1 MYSQSQS
8 SIGAPARGGTDGR
21 PGLVRAESRV
31 NRPAA
36 IAWIGAIMVMAVT
49 LFLITYQAQNVEKEV
64 AALNRK
70 AIAEQEAIHVLR
82 AEWSYLNRPER
93 LSALAERHLGLQA
106 IAPAQMIAAKQ
117 LDGLPKAKLAA
128 RGDERLQDLLKRVM
142 DETAQ

>member
-1 MYSQSQS
+1 M
-8 SIGAPARGGTDGR
+8 
-21 PGLVRAESRV
+21 

-64 AALNRK
+64 AALNREV
-70 AIAEQEAIHVLR
+70 IAEQEAIHVLR

-117 LDGLPKAKLAA
+117 LNGLPEAKLAA